1 MAMEFTGKVIFKGSK
16 ETVGQNGFEKLTIVL
31 EEVTDKEYKA
41 SLMVEFFKDKIEL
54 TNALG
59 LGDTIK
65 VYVNPRAKE
74 YNGRRY
80 NSIACRKLD
89 VIAGGKG
96 GNSSAASYNDNDD
109 LPF

>member
-1 MAMEFTGKVIFKGSK
+1 MEFTGKIIYKGNK
-16 ETVGQNGFEKLTIVL
+16 ESIGQNGFEKLSLVL

-54 TNALG
+54 AANLG

-96 GNSSAASYNDNDD
+96 GSSSSAGSYNDNDD

>member
-1 MAMEFTGKVIFKGSK
+1 MEFTGKIIYKGNK
-16 ETVGQNGFEKLTIVL
+16 ESIGQNGFEKLSLVL

-54 TNALG
+54 ASNLG

-80 NSIACRKLD
+80 NSIACWKLD

-96 GNSSAASYNDNDD
+96 GNSASSGGSYNDNDD